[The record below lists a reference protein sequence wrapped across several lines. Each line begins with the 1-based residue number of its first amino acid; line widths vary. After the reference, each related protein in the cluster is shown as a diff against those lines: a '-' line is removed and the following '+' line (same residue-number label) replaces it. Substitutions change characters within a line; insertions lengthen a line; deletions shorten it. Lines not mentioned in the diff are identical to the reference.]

1 MYLYPTAGI
10 TLHETIIFSKLLR
23 CQKAFIVFL
32 SLVYSDG
39 MPSTAIGDI
48 YIPDVNDGSKLK
60 VKFASGKFLQSHS
73 MQNIANILKISK
85 PVLIS
90 FNFKP

>member
-1 MYLYPTAGI
+1 
-10 TLHETIIFSKLLR
+10 
-23 CQKAFIVFL
+23 
-32 SLVYSDG
+32 

-90 FNFKP
+90 NHKVLGGICIVIFLTIHFD